1 MSGNLHTGD
10 SLIGITVD
18 HGRYEIVKL
27 IGEGGMGRVFQA
39 RQVSMNRMVALKL
52 LRAQLATDDHLLARF
67 QQEAHAVSKLRHPNT
82 IIVYDYG
89 KTEDGYLFI
98 AMELLGGKSLAS
110 ILSAEQRL
118 TQLRA
123 LHIMEQVAGAVAEA
137 HQFGI
142 VHRDLKPE
150 NIQID
155 KVANDPDFA
164 KVLDFGIAKMIHGEG
179 EGGEH
184 RKTLTMAGAVFGT
197 PHYMSP
203 EQVHGQKVDHRTDI
217 YALGIILYEL
227 LTGKP
232 IFEGATPMAV
242 MMAQASKAP
251 PDIRESHPE
260 LDVIDMVADLID
272 DCLVKDADRR
282 LGSANEYIDRVK
294 HAMFQLNQDITGS
307 ASGRLLIDPSM
318 LSEEKRAARA
328 RSASPQNMA
337 VAETV
342 VPVNEA
348 STAPLG
354 HPVAGKAAA
363 PPPAPPPAT
372 DDEPVGL
379 PKRRTGLWV
388 GLGAAAVAAAGVAIA
403 LRPAPPPPEP
413 QPPVPASDAASD
425 PAAQKIRH
433 EIESTPARAT
443 VTRDG
448 AVIGKT
454 PLRIALKRGE
464 VAKLTLSLA
473 GYQDKTVEL
482 AGNGPTEQSQVID
495 LVPASPVPPSTAAAT
510 TAWFS
515 ITSTPPDAEIWVG
528 DKLVGKTPFEWKP
541 PVADAPV
548 ELRIGKRGFKL
559 DVRTVKLAAAG
570 ATAEEI
576 KVALVATGAPG
587 PGPAHGTRAP
597 GPAPG
602 TRAPA
607 PATGAAAGSKPPKA
621 PESKAPEPTYEKL

>member
-1 MSGNLHTGD
+1 MSGNLNTGD
-10 SLIGITVD
+10 SLIGLTVD
-18 HGRYEIVKL
+18 HGRYEIMKL

-98 AMELLGGKSLAS
+98 AMELLGGRSLAS

-118 TQLRA
+118 TPTRA
-123 LHIMEQVAGAVAEA
+123 LHIIQQVAGAVAEA

-179 EGGEH
+179 ESENH
-184 RKTLTMAGAVFGT
+184 KTLTMAGAVFGT

-227 LTGKP
+227 LTGRP
-232 IFEGATPMAV
+232 VFEGATPMAV

-260 LDVIDMVADLID
+260 LNVPDTIAELINE
-272 DCLVKDADRR
+272 CLVKDADKR
-282 LGSANEYIDRVK
+282 LSTANDLLDWLKEAL
-294 HAMFQLNQDITGS
+294 HQLNQDITGS
-307 ASGRLLIDPSM
+307 ASGRLMLDPSL
-318 LSEEKRAARA
+318 LSEERRHRTRAAAEAKARA
-328 RSASPQNMA
+328 AESPEKQNRA
-337 VAETV
+337 AQGIAETF
-342 VPVNEA
+342 VPPSAA

-354 HPVAGKAAA
+354 MPLARADASNDNL
-363 PPPAPPPAT
+363 
-372 DDEPVGL
+372 DDVRL
-379 PKRRTGLWV
+379 PKRNVGLYV
-388 GLGAAAVAAAGVAIA
+388 ALGAAAIISAGVWFVS
-403 LRPAPPPPEP
+403 REGTDTPRPEP
-413 QPPVPASDAASD
+413 SAPASDGLTAAEV
-425 PAAQKIRH
+425 PKIQH

-448 AVIGKT
+448 TVIGKT
-454 PLRIALKRGE
+454 PLKVALVPGE
-464 VAKLTLSLA
+464 SARLTLSLA
-473 GYQDKTVEL
+473 GYQDKMVEL
-482 AGNGPTEQSQVID
+482 NGAGPTEQRQFID
-495 LVPASPVPPSTAAAT
+495 LIATPPSSPAT
-510 TAWFS
+510 SPGVTAWFHVES
-515 ITSTPPDAEIWVG
+515 IPTDAEVWLA
-528 DKLVGKTPFEWKP
+528 DKYLGRTPFEWKP
-541 PVADAPV
+541 GVSDRPA
-548 ELRIGKRGFKL
+548 ELRIAKKGFKV
-559 DVRTVKLAAAG
+559 DVRWLKLAAAG
-570 ATAEEI
+570 AAEDV
-576 KVALVATGAPG
+576 KVVLVPAIA
-587 PGPAHGTRAP
+587 GPATR
-597 GPAPG
+597 
-602 TRAPA
+602 PA
-607 PATGAAAGSKPPKA
+607 PATNGAVAGSGPAPATKAPKPPETA
-621 PESKAPEPTYEKL
+621 PSEPAYEKL